1 MQPAWNSVTPVHS
14 LVLRL
19 PDHHCNL
26 EVPYCCW
33 KFYQKGPNCSQH
45 PSSGNR
51 TLTVD
56 SISTNNRGNCG
67 FRNLKLGHK
76 QNWGCVI
83 LVISKVCWYH
93 RNHWLNMLR
102 YPRKTYVCVLHLC
115 KSQSENTSWFALKSF
130 LHWDKSSF
138 IVKNGEVGEWG
149 RCNLLRSKTLIK
161 SNIVDMNEVECEEL
175 KPFP

>member
-1 MQPAWNSVTPVHS
+1 MLYMFLHVNIKMQPAWNSVTPVHS

-19 PDHHCNL
+19 PDHHCTL

-115 KSQSENTSWFALKSF
+115 KSPKRKYQLVCFEVIPAL
-130 LHWDKSSF
+130 
-138 IVKNGEVGEWG
+138 
-149 RCNLLRSKTLIK
+149 R
-161 SNIVDMNEVECEEL
+161 
-175 KPFP
+175 